1 MSARVELP
9 ATLTWEL
16 PVRVI
21 DVSASGCLIETWRP
35 IEVGTTGT
43 LQLRLTGEE
52 CWDEVEVARCHQV
65 QGVPALY
72 HVGVRLLSRTPLHGG
87 SIRDFAPSRP
97 PVRDRLGAAG
107 ARSREHTRAHPRH

>member
-9 ATLTWEL
+9 ATLTWDL

-43 LQLRLTGEE
+43 LQLRLTGEN
-52 CWDEVEVARCHQV
+52 CWDEVEVARCHAV
-65 QGVPALY
+65 QGLPALY
-72 HVGVRLLSRTPLHGG
+72 HVGVRLLPRPALDAGP
-87 SIRDFAPSRP
+87 IRGAVSGRQA
-97 PVRDRLGAAG
+97 VWDRLGTAG
-107 ARSREHTRAHPRH
+107 ST